1 MALCGGPSRAVSI
14 QLPCPVR
21 CHTGAVLAAASPCWS
36 GVAAVRC
43 WPWCCVPWCRRAAG
57 AVLSCVPCSA
67 TVQVVPEDA
76 QRAAPGRST
85 ATACPVR
92 CARQLLAVLPWGLA
106 GAQALLALLVASAL
120 AGKGPAWGSPAS
132 GFFCTAVPYIVKKD
146 SCYRH
151 ILPSMMDVMF
161 PNSEQLWPL
170 ALWRKETV
178 LRVQAAE
185 HPLWKCP
192 SLLSSL
198 QQTCLH
204 CSLTFFFLYFYF
216 CMSFAFQIL

>member
-1 MALCGGPSRAVSI
+1 MPCWPRHPLDGVVLLRCGVGCGAVCRGAVGLPGLC
-14 QLPCPVR
+14 CPVCR
-21 CHTGAVLAAASPCWS
+21 AQPRFRQFRRMPRGQPRGTARPRLAL
-36 GVAAVRC
+36 VR
-43 WPWCCVPWCRRAAG
+43 R
-57 AVLSCVPCSA
+57 
-67 TVQVVPEDA
+67 
-76 QRAAPGRST
+76 
-85 ATACPVR
+85 
-92 CARQLLAVLPWGLA
+92 ARQLLAVLPWGLA

-120 AGKGPAWGSPAS
+120 AGKGPAWGSPVS
-132 GFFCTAVPYIVKKD
+132 RFFCTAVPYIVKKD
-146 SCYRH
+146 SCYCH

-161 PNSEQLWPL
+161 LNSEQLWLL

-178 LRVQAAE
+178 LRVQVAE